1 MERVKEDSLLG
12 RSQLDYPLKDLPS
25 LDVNE
30 LLVKRGDSTFFMR
43 VGSTALQD
51 FGIFKGDILVVDRAL
66 DATNNALV
74 VVYLKKGFMT
84 RKYLEEDGKIKLL
97 AGNDEFKAI
106 TVKDVSKFRVFGVV
120 TSVIRQL
127 ITV

>member
-1 MERVKEDSLLG
+1 
-12 RSQLDYPLKDLPS
+12 
-25 LDVNE
+25 
-30 LLVKRGDSTFFMR
+30 
-43 VGSTALQD
+43 
-51 FGIFKGDILVVDRAL
+51 
-66 DATNNALV
+66 
-74 VVYLKKGFMT
+74 MT

-127 ITV
+127 ITL